1 MVTQTFNLHLIP
13 DAITPKIY
21 LEQYD
26 KYLNQLAFNLVNGSE
41 YYTIPSGTYV
51 SLVGKKPDGTAFS
64 YACTWSGH
72 TVTIDITD
80 QITAV
85 PGTVHA
91 QLRFT
96 NGSGTNIISSKDIE
110 LVINRSPLDGT
121 VCSRNDFVDVDKT
134 LMGARSD
141 ALAAANY
148 KDQAQ
153 AAATDAKNTKNT
165 AVAAID
171 SAKASAISDIG
182 TSRSSAINAI
192 TTQQS
197 VSVNAVNTAGNN
209 VSSAIASTQS
219 AAVASV
225 NSAKNTAISAIDNAK
240 TSAVSTVQHSID
252 NLDAIAA
259 TAEAT
264 VNNTKNS
271 AVSTI
276 NSTVSSAVQTVN
288 NTATTA
294 VSDITRAS
302 DAASDEYYTAR
313 EELLQYSQDPNAVLY
328 EYYPSDGSIR
338 VTGLGAIGT
347 PTEPNSVVYSYDSS
361 SNSLTLAST

>member
-13 DAITPKIY
+13 DAITPRIY

-26 KYLNQLAFNLVNGSE
+26 KYLNQLVFNLVSVSD
-41 YYTIPSGTYV
+41 YYTIPGGTYV

-171 SAKASAISDIG
+171 SAKASAISDIS

-197 VSVNAVNTAGNN
+197 ISVNAVNTAGTN
-209 VSSAIASTQS
+209 VSSAITSTKNE
-219 AAVASV
+219 AVAAV
-225 NSAKNTAISAIDNAK
+225 NSAKNTAVN
-240 TSAVSTVQHSID
+240 TVQHSID
-252 NLDAIAA
+252 NLDVIADA
-259 TAEAT
+259 AEAAVT
-264 VNNTKNS
+264 NTKNS

-276 NSTVSSAVQTVN
+276 NSTVSTAVQTVN

-294 VSDITRAS
+294 VTDITRAS

-328 EYYPSDGSIR
+328 EYYVSDGSLR

-347 PTEPNSVVYSYDSS
+347 PVEPNSVVYSYNSS